1 MRHATSMEM
10 VRRRVMSR
18 KSGNQDVGFCYFNFE
33 DLITTRGLISYY
45 VTVILAGMVSLAISD
60 ILSLSILSSS
70 SFSLI
75 TF

>member
-1 MRHATSMEM
+1 MEM

-18 KSGNQDVGFCYFNFE
+18 KSGNQDVGFCYFSFE

-45 VTVILAGMVSLAISD
+45 VTVILAGMVSLAIPD